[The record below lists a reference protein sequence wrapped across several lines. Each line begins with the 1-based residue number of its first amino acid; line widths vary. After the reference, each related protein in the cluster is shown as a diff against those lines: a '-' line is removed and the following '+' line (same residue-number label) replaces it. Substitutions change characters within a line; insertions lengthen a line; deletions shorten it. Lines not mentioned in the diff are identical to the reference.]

1 MMLIFMYLTVGE
13 CVGVQFGLLKKIEKN
28 YNLQNA
34 LTSKSTGINSRK
46 TLILY
51 AEAFGDRTS
60 TKCNSSYLNM

>member
-1 MMLIFMYLTVGE
+1 MYLTVGE
-13 CVGVQFGLLKKIEKN
+13 CVGVQFGLLNKIEKN

-51 AEAFGDRTS
+51 AEAFEDRTS